1 MRAIVTDHP
10 FLAQRRTAVLL
21 SRENSQLLIIDIQE
35 RLAPAIQD
43 SQRAIHNSV
52 VLMQA
57 GARLGVP
64 LTISEQYPKGL
75 GPSVPAIRERAVGH
89 CIVEK
94 VHFSCAAAPEV
105 RARIAAQG
113 ASQIVIVGMET
124 HVCVLQTALGLR
136 AGGKEV
142 FVVQDAVS
150 SRTAENKAAGLE
162 RMRAGGVHIVTTE
175 MVLFEWLQRA
185 GTPEFKELSA
195 LIR

>member
-1 MRAIVTDHP
+1 VSPTQLHRSA
-10 FLAQRRTAVLL
+10 RVLL
-21 SRENSQLLIIDIQE
+21 SREHSQLLVIDVQE

-43 SQRAIHNSV
+43 QQRAIQNTL

-57 GARLGVP
+57 GARLDVP
-64 LTISEQYPKGL
+64 LTVSEQYPKGL
-75 GPSVPAIRERAVGH
+75 GRSVPAILERASANS
-89 CIVEK
+89 IVEK

-113 ASQIVIVGMET
+113 CKQIVIAGMET

-136 AGGKEV
+136 AAGKDV

-150 SRTAENKAAGLE
+150 SRTLENKLAGLE
-162 RMRAGGVHIVTTE
+162 RMRAAGVHIVTTE
-175 MVLFEWLQRA
+175 MVLFEWLYRA

-195 LIR
+195 LIK